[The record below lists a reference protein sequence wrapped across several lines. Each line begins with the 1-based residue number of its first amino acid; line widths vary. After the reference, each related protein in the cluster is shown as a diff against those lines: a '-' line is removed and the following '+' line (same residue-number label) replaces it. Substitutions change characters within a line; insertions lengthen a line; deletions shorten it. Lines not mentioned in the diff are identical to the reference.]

1 MNRVMEERT
10 GIREDLRNEME
21 KSRDER
27 DERDE
32 GEERDEVKS
41 GRLSLRI

>member
-1 MNRVMEERT
+1 M
-10 GIREDLRNEME
+10 D

-32 GEERDEVKS
+32 GEERDEVKF

>member
-1 MNRVMEERT
+1 M
-10 GIREDLRNEME
+10 D